1 MNQTKRGYMM
11 FVEGIPIALYKKYPS
26 EDTKNNLEQILGLT
40 IDIVEDTYY
49 NVDVKI
55 I

>member
-11 FVEGIPIALYKKYPS
+11 FISGIPIALYKNEPS
-26 EDTKNNLEQILGLT
+26 ESQIKEAEESLGLD